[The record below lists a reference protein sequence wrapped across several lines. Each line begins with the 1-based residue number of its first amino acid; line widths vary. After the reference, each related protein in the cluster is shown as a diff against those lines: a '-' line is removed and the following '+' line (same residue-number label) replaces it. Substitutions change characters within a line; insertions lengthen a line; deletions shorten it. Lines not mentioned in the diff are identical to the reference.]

1 MEEVN
6 VEAAE
11 AKEEDGVCLPL
22 TEEVKED
29 CCCIGIMA
37 VIMEAELGEGISEA
51 TGVASESVTSGLS
64 TSLLF
69 DARELRLLKQPML

>member
-1 MEEVN
+1 M
-6 VEAAE
+6 EAAE
-11 AKEEDGVCLPL
+11 AKEDGVCLPL
-22 TEEVKED
+22 TEVKE
-29 CCCIGIMA
+29 GVAAEGMMA

-51 TGVASESVTSGLS
+51 TGVASESVPGLS

>member
-1 MEEVN
+1 M
-6 VEAAE
+6 EAAE
-11 AKEEDGVCLPL
+11 AKEDGVCLPL
-22 TEEVKED
+22 TEVKE
-29 CCCIGIMA
+29 GVAAEGMMA

>member
-1 MEEVN
+1 
-6 VEAAE
+6 
-11 AKEEDGVCLPL
+11 
-22 TEEVKED
+22 
-29 CCCIGIMA
+29 MA

-69 DARELRLLKQPML
+69 DARELGLLKQPML

>member
-29 CCCIGIMA
+29 CCIGIMA

>member
-1 MEEVN
+1 M
-6 VEAAE
+6 
-11 AKEEDGVCLPL
+11 PL

-29 CCCIGIMA
+29 CCCCIGIMA